1 MRVRES
7 RLRRRSA
14 DSSRTRQESGR
25 RQPALLRN
33 RQTSL
38 ARRQWPRQQRWRR
51 RRRQRRRRL
60 QEPHGTRLTMRHGRD
75 VVYRRPSYA
84 GVVQT
89 DALLSGDSS
98 NSR

>member
-51 RRRQRRRRL
+51 RRL
-60 QEPHGTRLTMRHGRD
+60 LLEPHGTRLTMRHGRD

-84 GVVQT
+84 VVVQT
-89 DALLSGDSS
+89 DALPSGDSN

>member
-1 MRVRES
+1 MRVRGS

-51 RRRQRRRRL
+51 RL
-60 QEPHGTRLTMRHGRD
+60 LLEPHGTRLTMQHGRD

-89 DALLSGDSS
+89 DALLSGDSG